1 MEPRFWH
8 ERWAINQIGFNQ
20 SDVNP
25 YLQRF
30 WPELNL
36 KPGERVLV
44 PLCGKTIDMRWLNQ
58 QGLHVVGVE
67 LSEKAVQDFF
77 SEGGVEPR
85 VEVRGHFKVY
95 SVEACEIW
103 CGDFFALKAKDIGNC
118 SALYDRAA
126 LIALPAEMRWRYVEC
141 LNRILPADC
150 RGLLISLDYEQSEI
164 AGPPFSVPE
173 EEVMQLLSREWRVKL
188 IADEDVLHKSRKFLD
203 AGASRLI
210 ETAYRMFRR

>member
-1 MEPRFWH
+1 MEPQFWH

-20 SDVNP
+20 SEVNP
-25 YLQRF
+25 WLQKF

-44 PLCGKTIDMRWLNQ
+44 PLCGKTIDMRWLNG
-58 QGLHVVGVE
+58 QGCHVVGVE

-77 SEGGVEPR
+77 SEGHAAPTIES
-85 VEVRGHFKVY
+85 RGAFKVY
-95 SVEACEIW
+95 SSEACEIW

-126 LIALPAEMRWRYVEC
+126 LIALPPEMRWRYVEH

-164 AGPPFSVPE
+164 GGPPFAVPE
-173 EEVMQLLSREWRVKL
+173 DEVMQLLSPEWRVKL
-188 IADEDVLHKSRKFLD
+188 IADYDVLEKSRKFKD

-210 ETAYRMFRR
+210 EAVYRMFRR

>member
-1 MEPRFWH
+1 MEPQFWH

-20 SDVNP
+20 SEVNP
-25 YLQRF
+25 YLQKF

-44 PLCGKTIDMRWLNQ
+44 PLCGKTIDMRWLIQ

-77 SEGGVEPR
+77 SEGGMEPR
-85 VEVRGHFKVY
+85 VEVRGQFKVY

-103 CGDFFALKAKDIGNC
+103 CGDFFALKARDIGNC

-164 AGPPFSVPE
+164 AGLPFSVPE
-173 EEVMQLLSREWRVKL
+173 EEVMQLFSPEWRVKL
-188 IADEDVLHKSRKFLD
+188 IVDEDVLHKSRKFLE